1 MKEIITE
8 NEVSRRSVLKGAA
21 AGAAALAAGGYRCLN
36 SRSSRP
42 QALLIAIQRLAS
54 VQITRTPPGPEE
66 DAAWVAAAA
75 KARRESTLQLNVVDH
90 NTFQTNINSYLQG
103 TPDNV
108 FDWFSGYRMQFFAQK
123 GLLTPIDDVWKPS
136 YWF

>member
-21 AGAAALAAGGYRCLN
+21 AGAAALAAGGIGA
-36 SRSSRP
+36 ST
-42 QALLIAIQRLAS
+42 LAAPAAS
-54 VQITRTPPGPEE
+54 AADAMNVSFGSNNTTPPGPEE
-66 DAAWVAAAA
+66 DAAWVAAA
-75 KARRESTLQLNVVDH
+75 KQEGINVTLNTVDH

-123 GLLTPIDDVWKPS
+123 EIGRASCRERVSSPV
-136 YWF
+136 